1 MKNDLAQIIVGNPAI
16 SRMVSYENATNG
28 DTQGVD
34 YDHIGRVNLAQIK
47 DKAIVPGANYYICGP
62 QPFVKAQSKSLEAL
76 VVGPERIHMLV
87 FGSPHD

>member
-47 DKAIVPGANYYICGP
+47 DKAIFPVRIITSA
-62 QPFVKAQSKSLEAL
+62 AL
-76 VVGPERIHMLV
+76 NR
-87 FGSPHD
+87 S